1 MSFNHR
7 GIPASA
13 AALCV
18 TLAAGAAL
26 AQAPS
31 TPPEA
36 PPAAASPAP
45 ESSPAPLSDSLTGS
59 AKEAYDSG
67 KQLYRTGD
75 FAGALLQFERAY
87 DLSSDARLL
96 WNVAICEKNLH
107 HYARA
112 RKVLERYQIEAGPQL
127 TEQNRKDAKDLSA
140 ALSKFVSTLRVS
152 VTEPGASIFIDDEQV
167 GKSPLAEPLLVDMGP
182 RRIRVIKK
190 GFVDFDERRV
200 LLGETDT
207 ALDVKLKADV
217 REGRLII
224 TAGKDD
230 VIRLDGKVIGQGQ
243 WDGKLRTGGHTLRVT
258 APGMKPYQSEV
269 IVQDDSVRRIQI
281 TLDPEA
287 RGGIPTWLLI
297 TGGAV
302 LAAGLGVGA
311 GYAIFKAGEAP
322 PPTAGNLPPY
332 SVDVR

>member
-1 MSFNHR
+1 MLAASF
-7 GIPASA
+7 
-13 AALCV
+13 
-18 TLAAGAAL
+18 AAGAAL
-26 AQAPS
+26 AEPPPK
-31 TPPEA
+31 PPEA
-36 PPAAASPAP
+36 PPASASPAP
-45 ESSPAPLSDSLTGS
+45 ETSGPVPLSDSLTGS
-59 AKEAYDSG
+59 AKEAYDAG
-67 KQLYRTGD
+67 KQLYRSGD
-75 FAGALLQFERAY
+75 FVGALLQFERAY

-140 ALSKFVSTLRVS
+140 ALSKFISTLRISVS
-152 VTEPGASIFIDDEQV
+152 EPGASVLIDDDQV
-167 GKSPLAEPLLVDMGP
+167 GKSPLAEPLLVDMGS
-182 RRIRVIKK
+182 RRVRVVKK

-217 REGRLII
+217 RQGRLIV

-230 VIRLDGKVIGQGQ
+230 VIRLDGKVVGQGQ
-243 WDGKLRTGGHTLRVT
+243 WNGMLPSGGHTLRVT

-269 IVQDDSVRRIQI
+269 IVQDDSMRRIQI

-287 RGGIPTWLLI
+287 RGVPTWLLI

-302 LAAGLGVGA
+302 LAAGLGISA

-322 PPTAGNLPPY
+322 PPAAGNLPPY
-332 SVDVR
+332 SIDVR